1 MQHHLLL
8 AAIDE
13 EARPLS
19 IRVLGAYAESL
30 GIRTTLLVILRKLGA
45 FGSPVTCSD
54 AEVRQ
59 LAGYLKSENVT
70 HLGFYLMTA
79 SLRPYENLV
88 GHLREAGFTGVIMA
102 GGVHPTLRP
111 EESLVP
117 GATYAVQGPGELP
130 LRLLFEG
137 AAPEAIPG
145 LVWRSGDRTVVNR
158 QSDTQRLALNDLPF
172 PIFRFD
178 RDLILA
184 DGRLQPFTWKMNTRF
199 ASWNGRVY
207 DTVTSRGCVY
217 RCSYCCNVYGAPVV
231 RTSVDRVIREL
242 RKLREDH
249 PRVRGVNIHDDSFFA
264 GSEEWV
270 TEFCRRM
277 REEIALPFIVR
288 MIPRFVTPE
297 RIELLKSGGL
307 RYVTMGL
314 EGSTRINRILF
325 NRKEDGN
332 SFVKAARAV
341 LAAGLPL
348 SIDYIIHNPYETE
361 EDLREVATILN
372 ALPRPNW
379 WIVSLSLTPF
389 PGTPLHTRC
398 VRDRMLDRFATDA
411 YEAMLNPSKP
421 GGYRTPAF
429 WLDLITVVLPH
440 IPPELGTRLIGAGPG
455 DVRAAETVRR
465 LAGTMRATKRFTSAL
480 QRRAPLLY
488 RAASGALRAIGRRR
502 GSRVTDFE

>member
-1 MQHHLLL
+1 MNDHLLL

-30 GIRTTLLVILRKLGA
+30 GVRTTLLVILRKLA
-45 FGSPVTCSD
+45 AYGSPVACTDS
-54 AEVRQ
+54 EVRQ
-59 LAGYLKSENVT
+59 LAGFLKTENVT
-70 HLGFYLMTA
+70 HVGFYLMTA
-79 SLRPYENLV
+79 SLRPYANLV
-88 GHLREAGFTGVIMA
+88 GRLREAGFNGVIMA
-102 GGVHPTLRP
+102 GGVHPTLCP

-117 GATYAVQGPGELP
+117 GATYAVHGPGELP

-137 AAPEAIPG
+137 AAPASIPG
-145 LVWRSGDRTVVNR
+145 LVWRDGERVVVNR
-158 QSDTQRLALNDLPF
+158 QASAQRLALDDIPF

-178 RDLILA
+178 RDLILV
-184 DGRLQPFTWKMNTRF
+184 DGKLQPFTWKMHSRH

-217 RCSYCCNVYGAPVV
+217 RCSYCCNVYGAPVY
-231 RTSVDRVIREL
+231 RASVDRIVREL
-242 RKLREDH
+242 RNLREAH
-249 PRVRGVNIHDDSFFA
+249 PRIRGVNIHDDSFFA

-270 TEFCRRM
+270 RDFCTRM
-277 REEIALPFIVR
+277 REEVALPFIVR

-297 RIELLKSGGL
+297 RVELLKSGGL

-314 EGSTRINRILF
+314 EGSTRINRVLF

-361 EDLREVATILN
+361 DDLREVATTLN

-389 PGTPLHTRC
+389 PGTPLYARC
-398 VRDRMLDRFATDA
+398 ARDRMLDRFATDA

-440 IPPELGTRLIGAGPG
+440 VPPELGAKLIAAGPG
-455 DVRAAETVRR
+455 NARAAETVRR
-465 LAGTMRATKRFTSAL
+465 LATTMRATKRFTTSL
-480 QRRAPLLY
+480 QQRAPLLY
-488 RAASGALRAIGRRR
+488 RAVSRALRTLGGRR
-502 GSRVTDFE
+502 GKHVTAFE